1 MQIEDCFIKDIFLS
15 EISLLLSEI
24 SFIMKMSA
32 EATKLL
38 LQNFMSVTSFA
49 LEIYDGY
56 LIEPLTAESHGSF

>member
-1 MQIEDCFIKDIFLS
+1 
-15 EISLLLSEI
+15 
-24 SFIMKMSA
+24 MSA

-56 LIEPLTAESHGSF
+56 LIEPLTADTQGSFWTTT

>member
-1 MQIEDCFIKDIFLS
+1 
-15 EISLLLSEI
+15 
-24 SFIMKMSA
+24 MSA